1 LRFLTEKISA
11 QNLEMLLNDRASDCC
26 TSSIHAEAQEA
37 VTPGADV
44 VDKKSGKKVGKV
56 TTVLGPR
63 GLGLIRLDS
72 ASKGGDLRIE
82 SQEDIHVK
90 AVRPKW
96 WPSEWGRE
104 DEGQAASNA

>member
-1 LRFLTEKISA
+1 MSLFSFLYPI
-11 QNLEMLLNDRASDCC
+11 
-26 TSSIHAEAQEA
+26 IHAEAQVA

-44 VDKKSGKKVGKV
+44 VDAKTGKKVGKV

-63 GLGLIRLDS
+63 GLGLLRLES
-72 ASKGGDLRIE
+72 VNKGSELRIE
-82 SQEDIHVK
+82 NRDEIHVK

-104 DEGQAASNA
+104 DEGQAASTA